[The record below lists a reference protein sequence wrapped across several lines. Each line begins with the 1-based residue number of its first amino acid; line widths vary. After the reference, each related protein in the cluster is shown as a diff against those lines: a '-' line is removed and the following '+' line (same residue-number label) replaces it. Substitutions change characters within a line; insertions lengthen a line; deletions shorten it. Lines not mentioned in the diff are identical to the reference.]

1 MLKNNLLLLGFLL
14 LWLSASF
21 SHENSYYR
29 YTINRVVIDAGHG
42 GKDNGCSGKHT
53 KEKGITLAI
62 ALKLGKYIEE
72 NIPNVKVIYTRK
84 KDFFVELHERAA
96 LANRNN
102 ADLFISVHCNASS
115 PSAYGTETY
124 VMGVDKSREN
134 LDVARRENAVVLLE
148 NDYKEKYDGFD
159 LDNPENE
166 IIFSLYQN
174 AYLDQSIQL
183 AAFIEDQFKTRA
195 KRHSRGVRQ
204 ESFLV
209 LYKTA
214 MPSVLVETGFLTNGK
229 EEKYLKSEAGQT
241 YVASAIFRAFKEY
254 KETLEGGGKR
264 AKQSQ
269 SNNYK
274 NPNPAGDAIN
284 YQVQLYDAY
293 ESVNLGKPNF
303 AAVASQIEIEIN
315 DKGIKHYMLDKKIT
329 DYDHAIMELMRVQ
342 KLGFQFAR
350 IIIYENG
357 KRIE

>member
-1 MLKNNLLLLGFLL
+1 MLKNNLLLFSCLL
-14 LWLSASF
+14 LWLSTSF
-21 SHENSYYR
+21 SHENPYYR
-29 YTINRVVIDAGHG
+29 YSINRVVIDAGHG

-53 KEKGITLAI
+53 KEKSITLAI
-62 ALKLGKYIEE
+62 ALKLGKYIED
-72 NIPNVKVIYTRK
+72 NLPDVKVIYTRK
-84 KDFFVELHERAA
+84 NDYFVELHERAA

-124 VMGVDKSREN
+124 VMGVDKSHEN
-134 LDVARRENAVVLLE
+134 LEVARRENAVVLLE

-183 AAFIEDQFKTRA
+183 AAFIENQFKTRA
-195 KRHSRGVRQ
+195 KRRSRGVRQ

-214 MPSVLVETGFLTNGK
+214 MPSVLVETGFLTNSK
-229 EEKYLKSEAGQT
+229 EEKYLKSETGQS
-241 YVASAIFRAFKEY
+241 YVASAIYRAFKEY
-254 KETLEGGGKR
+254 KENLEGGSQR
-264 AKQSQ
+264 AKQNQ
-269 SNNYK
+269 YSNNYQT
-274 NPNPAGDAIN
+274 ATEDAIN
-284 YQVQLYDAY
+284 YQIQLYDSY

-303 AAVASQIEIEIN
+303 ASVASQIEIETN
-315 DKGIKHYMLDKKIT
+315 SQGIKHYMLDKKHT
-329 DYDHAIMELMRVQ
+329 DYNKAIVELMRVQ